1 MVKRI
6 ICVGLGG
13 QGVLT
18 VGKLLMEAA
27 VDKNLECTW
36 TCKYGNEMRGGY
48 SECNVVIS
56 DEKIASP
63 YADQPDIVFLMKND
77 GPVVDAS
84 IEKYEAAMPAGAVMI
99 TNKNALDQDKAHRDD
114 IKVIEIA
121 GTDIATELGR
131 GSNANLVLLG
141 KLASD
146 CDLFTFEEFEAS
158 MCKYFESHGK
168 GKFNEGNKVMLQAG
182 RDA

>member
-48 SECNVVIS
+48 SECNVIIS

-84 IEKYEAAMPAGAVMI
+84 IERYEAAMPAGATMI
-99 TNKNALDQDKAHRDD
+99 TNKNALDQDKTHRDD
-114 IKVIEIA
+114 IKLIEIA

-146 CDLFTFEEFEAS
+146 CDLFTFDEFEAS

-168 GKFNEGNKVMLQAG
+168 GKFNEGNKVMLRAG

>member
-1 MVKRI
+1 MIKRI

-18 VGKLLMEAA
+18 VGKLFMEAA
-27 VDKNLECTW
+27 LDKNYECTW

-48 SECNVVIS
+48 SECNVIIS

-63 YADQPDIVFLMKND
+63 YADHPDIVFLMKND

-84 IEKYEAAMPAGAVMI
+84 IGKYETAMPEGGIMCI
-99 TNKNALDQDKAHRDD
+99 NKNALDENRAHRND
-114 IKVIEIA
+114 IKVIELA
-121 GTDIATELGR
+121 STDIATGM
-131 GSNANLVLLG
+131 GKGNNANLCLLG
-141 KLASD
+141 KLVAES
-146 CDLFTFEEFEAS
+146 DLFTFEEFETS

-168 GKFNEGNKVMLQAG
+168 GKYNEGNKEVLRAG
-182 RDA
+182 RDS

>member
-1 MVKRI
+1 MIKRI

-48 SECNVVIS
+48 SECNVIIS
-56 DEKIASP
+56 DDKIASP
-63 YADQPDIVFLMKND
+63 YADHPDIVFLMKND
-77 GPVVDAS
+77 GDVVAAS
-84 IEKYEAAMPAGAVMI
+84 VERYENAMPEGGVMYN
-99 TNKNALDQDKAHRDD
+99 NKNALDQDVQHRKD
-114 IKVIEIA
+114 IKVVEIPA
-121 GTDIATELGR
+121 TDKATELGR

-141 KLASD
+141 KLASE
-146 CDLFTFEEFEAS
+146 CDLFTYEEFEAS

-168 GKFNEGNKVMLQAG
+168 GKFNEGNKTMLAAG
-182 RDA
+182 KNA

>member
-27 VDKNLECTW
+27 VDKGLECTW

-48 SECNVVIS
+48 SECNVIIS
-56 DEKIASP
+56 DSKIASP
-63 YADQPDIVFLMKND
+63 YADHPDIVFLMKND
-77 GPVVDAS
+77 GPVVESSVAR
-84 IEKYEAAMPAGAVMI
+84 YEAAMPEGAVMYI
-99 TNKNALDQDKAHRDD
+99 NKNALDQDVEHRQD
-114 IKVIEIA
+114 VRVVEIPA
-121 GTDIATELGR
+121 TDIATELGR
-131 GSNANLVLLG
+131 GSNANLCLLG
-141 KLASD
+141 KLASES
-146 CDLFTFEEFEAS
+146 DLFTYDEFEAS

-168 GKFNEGNKVMLQAG
+168 GKFNEGNRKMLAAG
-182 RDA
+182 KDA

>member
-1 MVKRI
+1 MIRRI

-27 VDKNLECTW
+27 LDKNLECTW

-48 SECNVVIS
+48 SECNVIIS

-63 YADQPDIVFLMKND
+63 YADHPDVVFLMKND
-77 GPVVDAS
+77 GAVVDAS
-84 IEKYEAAMPAGAVMI
+84 IEKYESAMPNGGIMCI
-99 TNKNALDQDKAHRDD
+99 NKNALDESKPHRKD
-114 IKVIEIA
+114 IKVIELA
-121 GTDIATELGR
+121 ATDLATKIGK
-131 GSNANLVLLG
+131 GNNANLCLLG
-141 KLASD
+141 KLISES
-146 CDLFTFEEFEAS
+146 DLFSYEEFEAS

-168 GKFNEGNKVMLQAG
+168 SAYNEGNKEILKAG